1 VSVSNNKLSWLVAYG
16 DTVTLLICLLITIVV
31 VLQGQS
37 ENDVEWLSDQI
48 ELIGIELENE
58 YENSNIF
65 SIEQRAGSVVVF
77 LNSNSFAEC
86 KSEILKDD
94 LKTEISKLGGELLG
108 YIRFLENINK
118 PYFIEDSVYTEI
130 VIEGHTDNKPL
141 PPNSKICT
149 HENNWQL
156 SSARA
161 FETMNIIT
169 ESLFK
174 GSELYEYSKS
184 ISIRGYAD
192 KKPLCIEDTP
202 KCRSLNR
209 RVEIIFTARLM

>member
-1 VSVSNNKLSWLVAYG
+1 MSDSNNKMSWLVAYG

-37 ENDVEWLSDQI
+37 DNDVEWLSDQI
-48 ELIGIELENE
+48 ELIGIELQNE
-58 YENSNIF
+58 YKNSNNF

-77 LNSNSFAEC
+77 LNSNSFGEC
-86 KSEILKDD
+86 KSQISKDNLK
-94 LKTEISKLGGELLG
+94 LEISKLGSDLLG
-108 YIRFLENINK
+108 YIKFLEDIEK
-118 PYFIEDSVYTEI
+118 PHFIEDSVYTEI

-141 PPNSKICT
+141 PRNSDKCT

-169 ESLFK
+169 NTLPIEN
-174 GSELYEYSKS
+174 ELYKYSKS

-192 KKPLCIEDTP
+192 KQPICQDDTVE
-202 KCRSLNR
+202 CRSMNR

>member
-1 VSVSNNKLSWLVAYG
+1 MSESHNRLSWLVAYG

-37 ENDVEWLSDQI
+37 EEDIEWLSDQI
-48 ELIGIELENE
+48 ELIGMELENE
-58 YENSNIF
+58 YKNSKIF
-65 SIEQRAGSVVVF
+65 SIEQRAGSIAVF
-77 LNSNSFAEC
+77 LNSNSFGEC
-86 KSEILKDD
+86 KSEISKNNLKS
-94 LKTEISKLGGELLG
+94 EIAMLGSQLLG
-108 YIRFLENINK
+108 YIKFLEEIEK
-118 PYFIEDSVYTEI
+118 PHFIEDSVYTEI

-141 PPNSKICT
+141 PINSDKCS

-169 ESLFK
+169 DFLSND
-174 GSELYEYSKS
+174 SELYKYSQS

-192 KKPLCIEDTP
+192 KKPLCKDNSVD
-202 KCRSLNR
+202 CRAINR

>member
-1 VSVSNNKLSWLVAYG
+1 MSVDNNKLSWLVAYG
-16 DTVTLLICLLITIVV
+16 DTITLLICLLITIVV

-48 ELIGIELENE
+48 SLIGLELENE
-58 YENSNIF
+58 YKNSNNF
-65 SIEQRAGSVVVF
+65 SIKQRAGSVVVA
-77 LNSNSFAEC
+77 LNSNSFGEC
-86 KSEILKDD
+86 KSDISKDD
-94 LKTEISKLGGELLG
+94 LKTEISSLGIELLG
-108 YIRFLENINK
+108 YIKFLEEIEK
-118 PYFIEDSVYTEI
+118 PHFIEDSVYTEI

-141 PPNSKICT
+141 PENSEICS

-169 ESLFK
+169 DSITNE
-174 GSELYEYSKS
+174 SELYDYSKS

-192 KKPLCIEDTP
+192 KKPICVQNTP
-202 KCRSLNR
+202 NCRSLNR